1 MIKKQDV
8 FRFFGL
14 LSLLELSMTFIA
26 LHDFS
31 CGILR
36 SKRNSEITNAKWSE
50 SQGGSYLGAPDRA
63 LAGQPCIT

>member
-14 LSLLELSMTFIA
+14 VSLLELSMTFIA

-31 CGILR
+31 CGIFEVQ
-36 SKRNSEITNAKWSE
+36 KE
-50 SQGGSYLGAPDRA
+50 LGNHEREMV
-63 LAGQPCIT
+63 

>member
-31 CGILR
+31 CGIFEVQ
-36 SKRNSEITNAKWSE
+36 KE
-50 SQGGSYLGAPDRA
+50 LGNHEREMV
-63 LAGQPCIT
+63 